1 MNGLWQNIDASFNNW
16 RGEQGSFTVWSA
28 AGIYPWGDHVA
39 TYNNITL
46 DYNLGDG
53 THLDT
58 SFENFNG
65 TAISARNNLISGVM
79 VEKSD
84 GPVNLSNLTLCNN
97 AMPGFEAYSKY
108 SAEGGF
114 ELRDSDNVTLT
125 NSMLYG
131 NGADG
136 ITLQGVEGGLPYIDW
151 QTGANQL
158 MQNKNFVNTNNT
170 FVGTSAAQDVF
181 FDSYLGG
188 SDWTLF
194 QSTLTSDHNTWWN
207 SATTM
212 TFIVPAPTPNTVT
225 DFAGWQQSTLQ
236 DQDSVWQPWQGGAPA
251 SCSRT
256 PDIPDFWFI
265 DNNPSLTLDVS
276 GQASYMFTAV
286 PLDYS
291 EQAKLTMTAFPRCPG
306 FRLRYPKPP

>member
-28 AGIYPWGDHVA
+28 AGIYPFGDHVA

-114 ELRDSDNVTLT
+114 ELRDSDYVTLT

-181 FDSYLGG
+181 FDSYLSG

-194 QSTLTSDHNTWWN
+194 QSTLTSN
-207 SATTM
+207 SQHLVEFGHGHDLHRPRAHSE
-212 TFIVPAPTPNTVT
+212 AP
-225 DFAGWQQSTLQ
+225 
-236 DQDSVWQPWQGGAPA
+236 
-251 SCSRT
+251 
-256 PDIPDFWFI
+256 
-265 DNNPSLTLDVS
+265 
-276 GQASYMFTAV
+276 
-286 PLDYS
+286 
-291 EQAKLTMTAFPRCPG
+291 
-306 FRLRYPKPP
+306 